1 MAQPDLF
8 LDSAFLI
15 AFVLLLTVSA
25 WMLGRF
31 MAHVFTGD
39 YSQGWWGVLE
49 RRILHVIGTSPDK
62 EAGWREYAKDVLIFN
77 AVGFIVLF
85 FLLLIQGF
93 LPFNPEG
100 FSGFSLPIALNAAVS
115 FVTNTNWQVYSGE
128 IAASY
133 LIQMLGFTVQNFLSA
148 ATGMVIAI
156 AVIRGITRRSTDTIG
171 NFWVD
176 LTRAVLLVLI
186 PIAFIASLLLV
197 SQGVIQNLDPYIH
210 AAGYGSTGPQVIAM
224 GPVASQE
231 AIKEL
236 GTNGGGF
243 FNANSAHP
251 FENPN
256 PFTNGIEI
264 FLILLIPAALPFTFG
279 EMIGDRKQGWALF
292 TVMLVLFMVAFI
304 SLYATEASG
313 NPLLHSR
320 GATGIS
326 MEGKEVRFSL
336 GGTAL
341 FATATTGVSCGA
353 VNGMLDSFT
362 PLGGLV
368 PMLLILLGE
377 VVFGGVGTGLYT
389 LIAFVVIA
397 VFIAGLMIGRTPE
410 YLGKKIEVREMHMAI
425 IAVLTPGVLVLLLTG
440 IAVVIP
446 GATGAIANPGP
457 HGLSEIVYAF
467 ASMANNNGSA
477 FAGLDSTELFYTL
490 FGALA
495 MVIGRVVPAAAVLAI
510 AGSLSLKKKVPP
522 SQGTLQ
528 TASPSFVL
536 WMVLVIL
543 IIGVLTFFPLFALGP
558 LAEHVLMTGGI

>member
-1 MAQPDLF
+1 
-8 LDSAFLI
+8 
-15 AFVLLLTVSA
+15 
-25 WMLGRF
+25 
-31 MAHVFTGD
+31 
-39 YSQGWWGVLE
+39 
-49 RRILHVIGTSPDK
+49 
-62 EAGWREYAKDVLIFN
+62 
-77 AVGFIVLF
+77 
-85 FLLLIQGF
+85 
-93 LPFNPEG
+93 
-100 FSGFSLPIALNAAVS
+100 
-115 FVTNTNWQVYSGE
+115 
-128 IAASY
+128 
-133 LIQMLGFTVQNFLSA
+133 
-148 ATGMVIAI
+148 
-156 AVIRGITRRSTDTIG
+156 
-171 NFWVD
+171 
-176 LTRAVLLVLI
+176 
-186 PIAFIASLLLV
+186 
-197 SQGVIQNLDPYIH
+197 
-210 AAGYGSTGPQVIAM
+210 
-224 GPVASQE
+224 
-231 AIKEL
+231 
-236 GTNGGGF
+236 
-243 FNANSAHP
+243 NANSAHP

-440 IAVVIP
+440 IAMVIP